1 MRFTRRGALRLGA
14 RLGGGALAATMLGG
28 SATPGEGITT
38 LTPRV
43 DRLPFFDSRDRT
55 RRRFGELTFRSGLE
69 INHRYPHFG
78 GFSGLWRST
87 DGASLIAV
95 SDRGQWLEA
104 ETIEDEAGIA
114 GFSSATMAPILDFHG
129 TPLGRT
135 ENFDVEAVTIQDGIA
150 HIGIERTNA
159 VMRFDLGEDGLTARG
174 EFVPTPEEM
183 RDWPFN
189 KGPEAIAVAP
199 PASPFPGAVVVIGER
214 TRGGAEAPTQGF
226 VIDGDEHH
234 AFDVARH
241 DWFDI
246 TDMEYLENGDI
257 LVLERRY
264 RILRDVG
271 ARIRRLPGAD
281 LRPGAVL
288 DGPVIFEAG
297 PGQQIDNM
305 EGLASHRTQDGRLV
319 LSLISDDN
327 FSILQRTL
335 LLEFYYD
342 DAD

>member
-1 MRFTRRGALRLGA
+1 VRFSRRGALRLGA
-14 RLGGGALAATMLGG
+14 RLAGGALAATALGG
-28 SATPGEGITT
+28 SAAPANGLIP
-38 LTPRV
+38 LLPRV
-43 DRLPFFDSRDRT
+43 DRLPFFDSRDRSRT
-55 RRRFGELTFRSGLE
+55 RFGDLDFRSGLE
-69 INHRYPHFG
+69 INDPYPRFG
-78 GFSGLWRST
+78 GFSGLWRAR
-87 DGASLIAV
+87 DGTTLIAV
-95 SDRGQWLEA
+95 SDRGDWFA
-104 ETIEDEAGIA
+104 ADVTEDEDGLS
-114 GFSSATMAPILDFHG
+114 GFSSAVMAPILDFHG

-135 ENFDVEAVTIQDGIA
+135 ENFDVEAVTIKDGIA
-150 HIGIERTNA
+150 HIGIERTSA
-159 VMRFDLGEDGLTARG
+159 IMRFDLTEDRLTARG
-174 EFVPTPEEM
+174 ELVPTPMEM

-189 KGPEAIAVAP
+189 KGPEAIGIAP
-199 PASPFPGAVVVIGER
+199 EASPYPGAIVVIGER
-214 TRGGAEAPTQGF
+214 TRRGEGAPTQGF
-226 VIDGDEHH
+226 ILDGEEHQ

-241 DWFDI
+241 DWYDI
-246 TDMEYLENGDI
+246 TDMEFLDNGDI

-271 ARIRRLPGAD
+271 ARIRRLPGGD

-297 PGQQIDNM
+297 AGQQIDNM
-305 EGLASHRTQDGRLV
+305 EGLASHRTSDGRLV

>member
-1 MRFTRRGALRLGA
+1 MRLTRRGALRLGA
-14 RLGGGALAATMLGG
+14 RLAGGALAVTALGG
-28 SATPGEGITT
+28 SAAPANG
-38 LTPRV
+38 LMPLSPRV
-43 DRLPFFDSRDRT
+43 DRLPFFDSRDRSRT
-55 RRRFGELTFRSGLE
+55 RFGELTFRSGLE
-69 INHRYPHFG
+69 INDPYSRFG
-78 GFSGLWRST
+78 GFSALWRSR
-87 DGASLIAV
+87 DGESLVAV
-95 SDRGQWLEA
+95 SDRGDWFAA
-104 ETIEDEAGIA
+104 ETITDAAGVS

-135 ENFDVEAVTIQDGIA
+135 ENYDVEALTIDDDIA

-159 VMRFDLGEDGLTARG
+159 IMRLDLRESGFTARG
-174 EFVPTPEEM
+174 EFVPTPLEM
-183 RDWPFN
+183 REWPRN
-189 KGPEAIAVAP
+189 KGPEAIAIAP
-199 PASPFPGAVVVIGER
+199 QTSPFPGAVVVIGER
-214 TRGGAEAPTQGF
+214 TRRGPDAPTQGF
-226 VIDGDEHH
+226 VIDGEEHH

-246 TDMEYLENGDI
+246 TDMVFLENGDI

-271 ARIRRLPGAD
+271 ARIRRLPGGD
-281 LRPGAVL
+281 LRPGALL

-297 PGQQIDNM
+297 ADHQIDNM

>member
-1 MRFTRRGALRLGA
+1 VRPTRRDVLRIGA
-14 RLGGGALAATMLGG
+14 RIGGGVLAATMLGG
-28 SATPGEGITT
+28 SAAPADGIMP
-38 LTPRV
+38 LRPRL
-43 DRLPFFDSRDRT
+43 DQLRFFDSRDRSRT
-55 RRRFGELTFRSGLE
+55 RFGELIFRSGVE
-69 INHRYPHFG
+69 INDPYPHFG
-78 GFSGLWRST
+78 GFSGLWRSR
-87 DGASLIAV
+87 DGETLIAV
-95 SDRGQWLEA
+95 SDRGQWFAA
-104 ETIEDEAGIA
+104 EVIEDEDGLAGL
-114 GFSSATMAPILDFHG
+114 SSAVMAPILDFHG

-135 ENFDVEAVTIQDGIA
+135 ENFDVEAVTIADGIA

-159 VMRFDLGEDGLTARG
+159 IMRFDLGEDRLAARG

-183 RDWPFN
+183 REWPFN
-189 KGPEAIAVAP
+189 KGPEAIGIAP
-199 PASPFPGAVVVIGER
+199 ETSSFPGAIVVIGER
-214 TRGGAEAPTQGF
+214 TRRGENAPTQGF
-226 VIDGDEHH
+226 VIDGEDHH

-241 DWFDI
+241 DWYDI
-246 TDMEYLENGDI
+246 TDMEFLDDGDI

-271 ARIRRLPGAD
+271 ARIRRLPGSD
-281 LRPGAVL
+281 LRPGALL

-305 EGLASHRTQDGRLV
+305 EGLASHRTPDGRLV

-342 DAD
+342 DAS